1 MRNKIQIAF
10 DLGSH
15 SIKSA
20 VGRILPDGKIEVL
33 SLAEIQSNSIDCGD
47 IIDKDLLLSH
57 LEILVEKMEK
67 DAKINID
74 EDAWVSVSGKGIRSI
89 NSSTRIRSR
98 ENTDFDID
106 EEIKQKLLNQCSDVQ
121 VSSDRYVL
129 HNIEQGYF
137 IGNSPLIRNPIGMI
151 GKSIDAKAHVIHVRN
166 FNLTQLDNCFN
177 EDLSIEPFPV
187 FDGYAAASSNLTHD
201 EKDLGV
207 IFVDIGSDKTNI
219 LIFKDNYLIHSKVIP
234 LGSRLV
240 SKDMAAYLQSSL
252 KEAERLK
259 VNYVSAFSEFA
270 DESKKIEV
278 EIPNDDLKKNI
289 NEKEISKIVE
299 LRFEDIIDQIEVQIN
314 SIGCS
319 INDFKSGIKI
329 SGGGSKIRNLDLL
342 FKKHFKDIPVEFM
355 KINNIIFKENLE
367 DRREFITL
375 FGLLA
380 WPIHNVEDKSST
392 LQIKDMSGIRKSI
405 STLFKGI
412 FE

>member
-10 DLGSH
+10 DLGSY

-33 SLAEIQSNSIDCGD
+33 SLAEIQSDSIDCGD

-57 LEILVEKMEK
+57 LEILIEKMEK

-74 EDAWVSVSGKGIRSI
+74 EDAWVSVSGRGIRSI

-98 ENTDFDID
+98 ENMDFDID
-106 EEIKQKLLNQCSDVQ
+106 EEVKQKLLNQCSDVQ

-129 HNIEQGYF
+129 HNIEQGYY
-137 IGNSPLIRNPIGMI
+137 IGSSPLIRNPIGMI
-151 GKSIDAKAHVIHVRN
+151 GKSIDAKTHVIHVRN
-166 FNLTQLDNCFN
+166 YNLTQLDHCFN

-187 FDGYAAASSNLTHD
+187 FDGYAASSSNLTRD

-240 SKDMAAYLQSSL
+240 TKDMAAYLQSSL
-252 KEAERLK
+252 SEAERLK

-299 LRFEDIIDQIEVQIN
+299 FRFEDIIDQIEVQVK
-314 SIGCS
+314 SIGFP
-319 INDFKSGIKI
+319 ITDFKSGIKI
-329 SGGGSKIRNLDLL
+329 AGGGSKIKNLDLL
-342 FKKHFKDIPVEFM
+342 FKKHFKDIPVDFM
-355 KINNIIFKENLE
+355 KINNIVFKENLE

-380 WPIHNVEDKSST
+380 WPIHNVEDKSSS

-405 STLFKGI
+405 STLLKGI

>member
-20 VGRILPDGKIEVL
+20 VGRILEDGKIEVL

-74 EDAWVSVSGKGIRSI
+74 EDAWVSVSGRGIRSI

-342 FKKHFKDIPVEFM
+342 FKKHFKDIPVDFM

>member
-74 EDAWVSVSGKGIRSI
+74 EDAWVSVSGRGIRSI

-342 FKKHFKDIPVEFM
+342 FKKHFKDIPVDFM

-380 WPIHNVEDKSST
+380 WPIHNVEDKSSS

>member
-1 MRNKIQIAF
+1 MRNTIQVAF
-10 DLGSH
+10 DLGSY

-33 SLAEIQSNSIDCGD
+33 SLAEIQSDSIDCGD
-47 IIDKDLLLSH
+47 IIDKDSLLSH
-57 LEILVEKMEK
+57 LEILIEKMEK

-74 EDAWVSVSGKGIRSI
+74 EDAWVSVSGRGIRSI

-98 ENTDFDID
+98 ENMDFDID
-106 EEIKQKLLNQCSDVQ
+106 EEVKQKLLNQCSDVQ

-129 HNIEQGYF
+129 HNIEQGYY
-137 IGNSPLIRNPIGMI
+137 IGSSPLIRNPIGMI
-151 GKSIDAKAHVIHVRN
+151 GKSIDAKTHVIHVRN
-166 FNLTQLDNCFN
+166 YNLTQLDHCFN

-187 FDGYAAASSNLTHD
+187 FDGYAASFSNLTRD

-207 IFVDIGSDKTNI
+207 IFLDIGSDKTNI

-240 SKDMAAYLQSSL
+240 TKDMAAYLQSSL
-252 KEAERLK
+252 SEAERLK

-299 LRFEDIIDQIEVQIN
+299 FRFEDIIDQIEVQVK
-314 SIGCS
+314 SIGYS
-319 INDFKSGIKI
+319 ITDFKSGIKI
-329 SGGGSKIRNLDLL
+329 AGGGSKIKNLDLL
-342 FKKHFKDIPVEFM
+342 FKKHFKNIPVDFM
-355 KINNIIFKENLE
+355 KINNIVFKENLE
-367 DRREFITL
+367 DKREFITL

-405 STLFKGI
+405 STLLKGI

>member
-10 DLGSH
+10 DLGSY

-33 SLAEIQSNSIDCGD
+33 SLAEIQSDSIDCGD

-57 LEILVEKMEK
+57 LEILIEKMEK

-74 EDAWVSVSGKGIRSI
+74 EDAWVSVSGRGIRSI

-98 ENTDFDID
+98 ENMDFDID
-106 EEIKQKLLNQCSDVQ
+106 EEVKQKLLNQCSDVQ

-129 HNIEQGYF
+129 HNIEQGYY
-137 IGNSPLIRNPIGMI
+137 IGSSPLIRNPIGMI
-151 GKSIDAKAHVIHVRN
+151 GKSIDAKTHVIHVRN
-166 FNLTQLDNCFN
+166 YNLTQLDHCFN

-187 FDGYAAASSNLTHD
+187 FDGYAASSSNLTRD

-240 SKDMAAYLQSSL
+240 TKDMAAYLQSSL
-252 KEAERLK
+252 REAERLK
-259 VNYVSAFSEFA
+259 ENYVSAFSEFA

-299 LRFEDIIDQIEVQIN
+299 FRFEDIIDQIEVQVK
-314 SIGCS
+314 SIGFS
-319 INDFKSGIKI
+319 ITDFKSGIKI
-329 SGGGSKIRNLDLL
+329 AGGGSKMKNLDLL
-342 FKKHFKDIPVEFM
+342 FKKHFKDIPVDFM
-355 KINNIIFKENLE
+355 KINNIVFKENLE

-380 WPIHNVEDKSST
+380 WPIHNVEDKSSS

-405 STLFKGI
+405 STLLKSI

>member
-74 EDAWVSVSGKGIRSI
+74 EDAWVSVSGRGIRSI

-342 FKKHFKDIPVEFM
+342 FKKHFKDIPVDFM

>member
-10 DLGSH
+10 DLGSY

-74 EDAWVSVSGKGIRSI
+74 EDAWVSVSGRGIRSI

-342 FKKHFKDIPVEFM
+342 FKKHFKDIPVDFM

>member
-74 EDAWVSVSGKGIRSI
+74 EDAWVSVSGRGIRSI

-219 LIFKDNYLIHSKVIP
+219 LIFKNNYLIHSKVIP

>member
-10 DLGSH
+10 DLGSY

-33 SLAEIQSNSIDCGD
+33 SLAEIQSDSIDCGD

-57 LEILVEKMEK
+57 LEILIEKMEK

-74 EDAWVSVSGKGIRSI
+74 EDAWVSVSGRGIRSI

-98 ENTDFDID
+98 ENMDFDID
-106 EEIKQKLLNQCSDVQ
+106 EEVKQKLLNQCSDVQ

-129 HNIEQGYF
+129 HNIEQGYY
-137 IGNSPLIRNPIGMI
+137 IGSSPLIRNPIGMI
-151 GKSIDAKAHVIHVRN
+151 GKSIDAKTHVIHVRN
-166 FNLTQLDNCFN
+166 YNLTQLDHCFN

-187 FDGYAAASSNLTHD
+187 FDGYAASSSNLTRD

-240 SKDMAAYLQSSL
+240 TKDMAAYLQSSL
-252 KEAERLK
+252 REAERLK

-299 LRFEDIIDQIEVQIN
+299 FRFEDIIDQIEVQVK
-314 SIGCS
+314 SIGFS
-319 INDFKSGIKI
+319 ITDFKSGIKI
-329 SGGGSKIRNLDLL
+329 AAGGSKMKNLDLL
-342 FKKHFKDIPVEFM
+342 FKKHFKDIPVDFM
-355 KINNIIFKENLE
+355 KINNIVFKENLE

-380 WPIHNVEDKSST
+380 WPIHNVEDKSSS

-405 STLFKGI
+405 STLLKSI

>member
-10 DLGSH
+10 DLGSY

-33 SLAEIQSNSIDCGD
+33 SLAEIQSDSIDCGD

-57 LEILVEKMEK
+57 LEILIEKMEK

-74 EDAWVSVSGKGIRSI
+74 EDAWVSVSGRGIRSI

-98 ENTDFDID
+98 ENMDFDID
-106 EEIKQKLLNQCSDVQ
+106 EEVKQKLLNQCSDVQ

-129 HNIEQGYF
+129 HNIEQGYY
-137 IGNSPLIRNPIGMI
+137 IGSSPLIRNPIGMI
-151 GKSIDAKAHVIHVRN
+151 GKSIDAKTHVIHVRN
-166 FNLTQLDNCFN
+166 YNLTQLDHCFN

-187 FDGYAAASSNLTHD
+187 FDGYAASSSNLTRD

-240 SKDMAAYLQSSL
+240 TKDMAAYLQSSL
-252 KEAERLK
+252 SEAERLK

-299 LRFEDIIDQIEVQIN
+299 FRFEDIIDQIEVQVK
-314 SIGCS
+314 SIGFS
-319 INDFKSGIKI
+319 ITDFKSGIKI
-329 SGGGSKIRNLDLL
+329 AGGGSKIKNLDLL
-342 FKKHFKDIPVEFM
+342 FKKHFKDIPVDFM
-355 KINNIIFKENLE
+355 KINNIVFKENLE

-380 WPIHNVEDKSST
+380 WPIHNVEDKSSS

-405 STLFKGI
+405 STLLKGI

>member
-20 VGRILPDGKIEVL
+20 VGRILPEGKIEVL

-74 EDAWVSVSGKGIRSI
+74 EDAWVSVSGRGIRSI

-342 FKKHFKDIPVEFM
+342 FKKHFKDIPVDFM

-380 WPIHNVEDKSST
+380 WPIHNVEDKSSS

>member
-20 VGRILPDGKIEVL
+20 VGRILEDGKIEVL

-74 EDAWVSVSGKGIRSI
+74 EDAWVSVSGRGIRSI

>member
-10 DLGSH
+10 DLRSH

-74 EDAWVSVSGKGIRSI
+74 EDAWVSVSGRGIRSI

>member
-74 EDAWVSVSGKGIRSI
+74 EDAWVSVSGRGIRSI

-219 LIFKDNYLIHSKVIP
+219 LIFKDNYLIHSKVIS

-380 WPIHNVEDKSST
+380 WPIHNVEDKSSS

>member
-74 EDAWVSVSGKGIRSI
+74 EDAWVSVSGRGIRSI

-405 STLFKGI
+405 STLLKGI

>member
-74 EDAWVSVSGKGIRSI
+74 EDAWVSVSGRGIRSI

>member
-20 VGRILPDGKIEVL
+20 VGRILQDGKIEVL

-74 EDAWVSVSGKGIRSI
+74 EDAWVSVSGRGIRSI

>member
-10 DLGSH
+10 DLGSY

-33 SLAEIQSNSIDCGD
+33 SFAEIQSDSIDCGD

-57 LEILVEKMEK
+57 LEILIEKMEK

-74 EDAWVSVSGKGIRSI
+74 EDAWVSVSGRGIRSI

-98 ENTDFDID
+98 ENMDFDIN
-106 EEIKQKLLNQCSDVQ
+106 EEVKQKLLNQCSDVQ

-129 HNIEQGYF
+129 HNIEQGYY
-137 IGNSPLIRNPIGMI
+137 IGSSPLIRNPIGMI
-151 GKSIDAKAHVIHVRN
+151 GKSIDAKTHVIHVRN
-166 FNLTQLDNCFN
+166 YNLTQLDHCFN

-187 FDGYAAASSNLTHD
+187 FDGYAASSSNLTRD

-240 SKDMAAYLQSSL
+240 TKDMAAYLQSSL
-252 KEAERLK
+252 SEAERLK

-299 LRFEDIIDQIEVQIN
+299 FRFEDIIDQIEVQVK
-314 SIGCS
+314 SIGYS
-319 INDFKSGIKI
+319 ITDFKSGIKI
-329 SGGGSKIRNLDLL
+329 AGGGSKIKNLDLL
-342 FKKHFKDIPVEFM
+342 FKKHFKDIPVDFM
-355 KINNIIFKENLE
+355 KINNIVFKENLE
-367 DRREFITL
+367 DRREFMTL

-392 LQIKDMSGIRKSI
+392 LQIKDMGGIRKSI
-405 STLFKGI
+405 STLLKGI

>member
-20 VGRILPDGKIEVL
+20 VGRILPNDKIEVL
-33 SLAEIQSNSIDCGD
+33 SFAEIKSDSIDCGD
-47 IIDKDLLLSH
+47 IVDKNLLLNH
-57 LEILVEKMEK
+57 LEILIEKMEK

-74 EDAWVSVSGKGIRSI
+74 EDAWVSVSGRGIKSI

-98 ENTDFDID
+98 ENTDFEIN

-121 VSSDRYVL
+121 VSADRYVL

-137 IGNSPLIRNPIGMI
+137 IGNSPLIRNPIGMV
-151 GKSIDAKAHVIHVRN
+151 GNSIDAKTHVIHVRN
-166 FNLTQLDNCFN
+166 FNLSQLDHCFN

-187 FDGYAAASSNLTHD
+187 FDGYAASSSNLTHD
-201 EKDLGV
+201 EKELGV
-207 IFVDIGSDKTNI
+207 IFIDIGSDKTNI

-240 SKDMAAYLQSSL
+240 TKDLAAYLQCSI
-252 KEAERLK
+252 KEAEKLK
-259 VNYVSAFSEFA
+259 INKVSAFSDFA
-270 DESKKIEV
+270 DEENIFEI
-278 EIPNDDLKKNI
+278 EIPNDDLKKNV

-299 LRFEDIIDQIEVQIN
+299 LRFEDIIDQIQVQIK
-314 SIGCS
+314 SIGKS
-319 INDFKSGIKI
+319 ISDFKSGIRI

-342 FKKHFKDIPVEFM
+342 FKKHFPEVSTDFLKL
-355 KINNIIFKENLE
+355 NNIVHKENFE
-367 DRREFITL
+367 DRREFVTL
-375 FGLLA
+375 IGLLT
-380 WPIHNVEDKSST
+380 WPILNVEDKSSS
-392 LQIKDMSGIRKSI
+392 LQIKDINNLKKSI
-405 STLFKGI
+405 SSLWKGI

>member
-74 EDAWVSVSGKGIRSI
+74 EDAWVSVSGRGIRSI

-201 EKDLGV
+201 EKNLGV

-342 FKKHFKDIPVEFM
+342 FKKHFKDIPVDFM

-380 WPIHNVEDKSST
+380 WPIHNVEDKSSS

>member
-33 SLAEIQSNSIDCGD
+33 SLAEIKSNSIDCGD

-74 EDAWVSVSGKGIRSI
+74 EDAWVSVSGRGIRSI

-380 WPIHNVEDKSST
+380 WPIHNVEDKSSS

>member
-74 EDAWVSVSGKGIRSI
+74 EDAWVSVSGRGIRSI

-137 IGNSPLIRNPIGMI
+137 IGNSPLIRNPIGMV

-342 FKKHFKDIPVEFM
+342 FKKHFKDIPVDFM

-380 WPIHNVEDKSST
+380 WPIHNVEDKSSS
-392 LQIKDMSGIRKSI
+392 LQIKDISGIRKSI

>member
-10 DLGSH
+10 DLGSY

-74 EDAWVSVSGKGIRSI
+74 EDAWVSVSGRGIRSI

-342 FKKHFKDIPVEFM
+342 FKKHFKDIPVDFM

-380 WPIHNVEDKSST
+380 WPIHNVEDKSSS

>member
-74 EDAWVSVSGKGIRSI
+74 EDAWVSVSGRGIRSI

-342 FKKHFKDIPVEFM
+342 FKKHFKDIPVDFM

-392 LQIKDMSGIRKSI
+392 LQIKDISGIRKSI

>member
-10 DLGSH
+10 DLGSY

-33 SLAEIQSNSIDCGD
+33 SLAEIQSDSIDCGD

-57 LEILVEKMEK
+57 LEILIEKMEK

-74 EDAWVSVSGKGIRSI
+74 EDAWVSVSGRGIRSI

-98 ENTDFDID
+98 ENIDFDID
-106 EEIKQKLLNQCSDVQ
+106 EEVKQKLLNQCSDVQ

-129 HNIEQGYF
+129 HNIEQGYY
-137 IGNSPLIRNPIGMI
+137 IGSSPLIRNPIGMI
-151 GKSIDAKAHVIHVRN
+151 GKSIDAKTHVIHVRN
-166 FNLTQLDNCFN
+166 YNLTQLDHCFN

-187 FDGYAAASSNLTHD
+187 FDGYAASSSNLTRD

-240 SKDMAAYLQSSL
+240 TKDMAAYLQSSL
-252 KEAERLK
+252 REAERLK

-299 LRFEDIIDQIEVQIN
+299 FRFEDIIDQIEVQVK
-314 SIGCS
+314 SIGFS
-319 INDFKSGIKI
+319 ITDFKSGIKI
-329 SGGGSKIRNLDLL
+329 AGGGSKIKNLDLL
-342 FKKHFKDIPVEFM
+342 FKKHFKDIPVDFM
-355 KINNIIFKENLE
+355 KINNIVFKENLE

-380 WPIHNVEDKSST
+380 WPIHNVEDKSSS

-405 STLFKGI
+405 STLLKGI